1 MKLLIASLITAFS
14 LTANAVE
21 NWVLVDDSADGE
33 TRLIVDSESFSII
46 RDSENKNSPDYILAM
61 FRTIEDG
68 KTNEFVMITELRSC
82 SKTGGEMTQRRLVNN
97 TWTTVGKYFWSK
109 SGMKL
114 YDVSGK
120 TLCDILEVRRLEKES
135 KPIRRIN
142 T

>member
-46 RDSENKNSPDYILAM
+46 QDSKNKKAPDYIAAM
-61 FRTIEDG
+61 FRTIEGG
-68 KTNEFVMITELRSC
+68 KTNEFAMVIELRSC
-82 SKTGGEMTQRRLVNN
+82 SKTGGEIVQRRLVNG
-97 TWTTVGKYFWSK
+97 TWATVGKYFWSK

-114 YDVSGK
+114 YDVSGQ
-120 TLCDILEVRRLEKES
+120 TLCDILEVRRLEQDP
-135 KPIRRIN
+135 KPNRRLN